1 MKTDCESP
9 IPMDS
14 FIQALP
20 KRSCVCV
27 GAFLLSTSYLAVEK
41 PATEDLVFRIARSWS
56 MQTKRSS
63 CVIASETI
71 GNEESSEDA
80 NQVASV
86 SWSWLEQETFDPGV
100 FSKQLARDVAGL
112 SRIRSHHALVMIDL
126 GSIDSRAALYA
137 SKLCDGLVLLA
148 DDEASIPERNQDR
161 TRGMRQSLSMQLKA
175 IQSDDCPWLGY
186 WSLARAKLVG
196 RSGNCLEFD
205 RQDFKWY
212 AFDCRPRIIENL
224 SLVFDRIHR
233 FVSVSIE
240 DLLGA

>member
-41 PATEDLVFRIARSWS
+41 PETEDLVFRIARSWS

-137 SKLCDGLVLLA
+137 TKLCDGLVLFA
-148 DDEASIPERNQDR
+148 DDEPLNSQRVQDPPSKR
-161 TRGMRQSLSMQLKA
+161 PGLSTRIKA
-175 IQSDDCPWLGY
+175 IQRDDCPWLGY
-186 WSLARAKLVG
+186 WSLARAK
-196 RSGNCLEFD
+196 
-205 RQDFKWY
+205 
-212 AFDCRPRIIENL
+212 
-224 SLVFDRIHR
+224 
-233 FVSVSIE
+233 SVA
-240 DLLGA
+240 L